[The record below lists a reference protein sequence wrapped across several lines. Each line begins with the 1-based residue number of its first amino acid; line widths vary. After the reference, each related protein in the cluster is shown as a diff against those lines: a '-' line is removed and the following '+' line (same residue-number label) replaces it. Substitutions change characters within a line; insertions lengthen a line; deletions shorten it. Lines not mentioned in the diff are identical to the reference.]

1 VGLRYIEKVYLDVC
15 SLWVLVLQPFD
26 AHFVDLLANESI
38 NLLEYRFEYSIQVRS
53 VTSKQVN
60 QESSALDAY
69 AVTVMV
75 LALMPR

>member
-1 VGLRYIEKVYLDVC
+1 LRYIEKVYLDVC

>member
-1 VGLRYIEKVYLDVC
+1 
-15 SLWVLVLQPFD
+15 VLVLQPFD